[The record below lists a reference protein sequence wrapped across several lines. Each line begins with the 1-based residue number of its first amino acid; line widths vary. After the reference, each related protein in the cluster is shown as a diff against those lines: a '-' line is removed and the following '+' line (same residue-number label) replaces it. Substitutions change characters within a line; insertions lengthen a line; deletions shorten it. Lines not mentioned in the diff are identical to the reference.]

1 MNEGAPVLV
10 SLFSVKITSFLF
22 SVKKDFLSQF
32 ELLSKKILSFS
43 EQTLHTKMKFFI
55 KDFSSK
61 CDQIRI
67 FRIWSHLLE
76 KSFMENFIFCV
87 VKNTSILPVLCKK
100 EKPFSLFITHKTDY
114 SVLSLIFVIYG

>member
-1 MNEGAPVLV
+1 MNEGAPVLL

-76 KSFMENFIFCV
+76 NPLWKTSF
-87 VKNTSILPVLCKK
+87 
-100 EKPFSLFITHKTDY
+100 
-114 SVLSLIFVIYG
+114 FV